1 MAFDHQY
8 IEDNHVAER
17 YLRRT
22 LSPEDRSSFEA
33 HFPDCPDCQD
43 RLALAEVFRGGGGEP
58 VTDQP
63 SRIDDGM
70 LASFLRAWTFA
81 TQRQRQITAALALLA
96 VVGVPLVFVAGVYFG
111 LESIRN
117 EARHTSMLIDPGSSS
132 GVESYTVAV
141 TNSAGRIISAT
152 AGLEVKPGQLL
163 SVPLNY
169 AQLPAGDYTLSVR
182 ARRIDGHLDVIAR
195 YPFRNRPN

>member
-8 IEDNHVAER
+8 IEENRIAER

-22 LSPEDRSSFEA
+22 LSREDRANFEA

-43 RLALAEVFRGGGGEP
+43 RLALAEVFRGQAGEP
-58 VTDQP
+58 VTGQP
-63 SRIDDGM
+63 TRSDAG
-70 LASFLRAWTFA
+70 LLPSLLRAWNLA
-81 TQRQRQITAALALLA
+81 SQRQRQITLALATAALA
-96 VVGVPLVFVAGVYFG
+96 GIPLVFVAGVYFG
-111 LESIRN
+111 LASIQN
-117 EARHTSMLIDPGSSS
+117 EARHTSMLIDPGPSF

-169 AQLPAGDYTLSVR
+169 AQLPAGDYTLSIR
-182 ARRIDGHLDVIAR
+182 ARRIDGQLDVIAR